1 MLNIPFYWFK
11 IREYHLGKAVS
22 MNYYDLLGITNTAK
36 DAEIKKAYH
45 QMIIA
50 FHPDKYQGD
59 KQFAAKKSHEIIE
72 AYDVLRNPV
81 TRKKYDERIRLQ
93 SFTAT
98 EHKSKN
104 TSTAPSR
111 KHGKPSESLYSRFQ
125 NLNFTLKVALSA
137 AGILFV
143 IFVLVFFLGVLLY
156 AARL

>member
-1 MLNIPFYWFK
+1 
-11 IREYHLGKAVS
+11 
-22 MNYYDLLGITNTAK
+22 MNYNDLLGISSTAK

-72 AYDVLRNPV
+72 AYDVLRNPI
-81 TRKKYDERIRLQ
+81 TRRKYDELI
-93 SFTAT
+93 SVESYMAT

-104 TSTAPSR
+104 TPSAQSR
-111 KHGKPSESLYSRFQ
+111 NYEKPKESLYSRFQ
-125 NLNFTLKVALSA
+125 NLNFALKMALSV

-143 IFVLVFFLGVLLY
+143 IFVVGLFLVVLFYTSKL
-156 AARL
+156 